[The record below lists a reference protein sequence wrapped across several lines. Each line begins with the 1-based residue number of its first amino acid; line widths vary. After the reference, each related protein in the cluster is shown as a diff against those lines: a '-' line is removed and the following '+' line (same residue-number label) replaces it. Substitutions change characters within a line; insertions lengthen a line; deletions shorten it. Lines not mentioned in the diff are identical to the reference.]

1 MTNKANFIYQW
12 SEGHGYN
19 RNGNL
24 SDITLVESLLSDRR
38 TLFSDKYLDY
48 LYNHENMLQQ
58 NRIVSQNGLDTLC
71 VNFALDATPNLPAE
85 WEPIFKDTL
94 EHLMQQAHC
103 EKKPL
108 MTYYN
113 MLYDFYCQTD
123 DAEKLI
129 ALNSLVQCNQPD
141 FETGLDPDDII
152 TYLLDV
158 SGQCRKWEEDN
169 EKPFPEFVSEEM
181 YRDFVSAA
189 MLGCVS
195 PKREILNDV
204 SDQLLKRMQRERK
217 PAAMYDRFL
226 LDAYKKAKGKISSAV
241 LDKIKEWYPDTKI
254 PVNAAI
260 YFLCKILNKCVN
272 KERDIKGMKKLL
284 GSGNFSP
291 TYTAQDAQ
299 EAQAYIDRKRQFK
312 SLRENFMSWKESH
325 KFPFRGEEDA
335 GEEFGEK
342 IGTRGVISISDKQL
356 NSVRIHLTN
365 YVVNIRSRVK
375 ELSND
380 VIQGIIIQVYNEF
393 ENLAP
398 FRLMV
403 LCTIGSGEFPIG
415 RRSLTKNFFEDFL
428 KKIQSQSS
436 AKNRYHRF
444 LLLVRLC
451 ESFNFSAQ
459 DIETNLLYFMKY
471 HGIVIGSDEE
481 FKCWYEVL
489 QKNKLLDSPASLGF
503 KYYFNLKECFPLHL
517 ESLFCYE
524 SYSALHIDGFYSLT
538 KAFPDLVEHYRHNV
552 TVPKDICQKFIRAW
566 PNEKRSQDLK
576 DGKAGR
582 DAIKKICHKS
592 IKRLKWDELDKAKD
606 KIREWDHDRKRKP
619 FTPTAAIDMEELRA
633 LFTEIA
639 ISGTIARA
647 SSKYLSQQIQSY
659 YSSLNVLGQEENQL
673 KK

>member
-1 MTNKANFIYQW
+1 M
-12 SEGHGYN
+12 
-19 RNGNL
+19 
-24 SDITLVESLLSDRR
+24 VESLLSDRS

-48 LYNHENMLQQ
+48 LYNHDDMLQQ
-58 NRIVSQNGLDTLC
+58 NRIISQNGRDALC

-94 EHLMQQAHC
+94 EHLMKQAHR

-108 MTYYN
+108 MAYYN
-113 MLYDFYCQTD
+113 KLYKFYCQTE

-129 ALNSLVQCNQPD
+129 ALNSLIQCNQPD
-141 FETGLDPDDII
+141 SDTGLDPDDLI

-158 SGQCRKWEEDN
+158 LDQCRKWEEDN
-169 EKPFPEFVSEEM
+169 EKSFPEFASEET
-181 YRDFVSAA
+181 YRDFASVA
-189 MLGCVS
+189 MLGRIS

-217 PAAMYDRFL
+217 PAAMYDRVL

-254 PVNAAI
+254 PVKAAI
-260 YFLCKILNKCVN
+260 YFLCKILNKCAD
-272 KERDIKGMKKLL
+272 KERDIKGMKNLL

-312 SLRENFMSWKESH
+312 SLRENFMTWQESH
-325 KFPFRGEEDA
+325 SFPFREEEVV
-335 GEEFGEK
+335 GEEFGK
-342 IGTRGVISISDKQL
+342 QIDTRGKISISDEQL
-356 NSVRIHLTN
+356 DNIRIHLTDYIIN
-365 YVVNIRSRVK
+365 TRSRVT

-380 VIQGIIIQVYNEF
+380 IIQHIITLVYNEF

-403 LCTIGSGEFPIG
+403 LSTIGSGEFLIG

-428 KKIQSQSS
+428 KKVQSQSS

-451 ESFNFSAQ
+451 ESFNSTAQ
-459 DIETNLLYFMKY
+459 DIETNLLYFIKY
-471 HGIVIGSDEE
+471 HGILIESDEE
-481 FKCWYEVL
+481 RKCWYEVL
-489 QKNKLLDSPASLGF
+489 LKNKLLDSPAGLGLR
-503 KYYFNLKECFPLHL
+503 YYDNLKECFPLHL

-524 SYSALHIDGFYSLT
+524 PCSALHIDGFYSLT
-538 KAFPDLVEHYRHNV
+538 KAFPELVEHYHDSV

-582 DAIKKICHKS
+582 DAIKEICHKS
-592 IKRLKWDELDKAKD
+592 VKRLKWDELDKTKD
-606 KIREWDHDRKRKP
+606 WIEQWDFESKNGHFRSK
-619 FTPTAAIDMEELRA
+619 TPINMEELRA
-633 LFTEIA
+633 LLTEIA
-639 ISGTIARA
+639 IKGTIARV
-647 SSKYLSQQIQSY
+647 SRKYLSQQIQLY
-659 YSSLNVLGQEENQL
+659 YSSLNEKEIT
-673 KK
+673 KSKT

>member
-1 MTNKANFIYQW
+1 M
-12 SEGHGYN
+12 
-19 RNGNL
+19 
-24 SDITLVESLLSDRR
+24 
-38 TLFSDKYLDY
+38 FSAEYLNY
-48 LYNHENMLQQ
+48 LYNHDNIRHQ
-58 NRIVSQNGLDTLC
+58 NRIVSQNGLDAVC
-71 VNFALDATPNLPAE
+71 VDFALDATPQLLAE
-85 WEPIFKDTL
+85 WKPIFKDTL
-94 EHLMQQAHC
+94 EHLMQQAHR

-108 MTYYN
+108 MNYYN
-113 MLYDFYCQTD
+113 KLYEFYCQTEN
-123 DAEKLI
+123 AEKLI
-129 ALNSLVQCNQPD
+129 ALNSLIQCNQPD
-141 FETGLDPDDII
+141 YDTGLDPDDLI

-158 SGQCRKWEEDN
+158 SDQCRKWEVDN
-169 EKPFPEFVSEEM
+169 EKSFPEFASEET
-181 YRDFVSAA
+181 YSEFVAA
-189 MLGCVS
+189 TMMEIAS

-204 SDQLLKRMQRERK
+204 FDQFLKRMQRERK
-217 PAAMYDRFL
+217 PAAMYDKLL
-226 LDAYKKAKGKISSAV
+226 LDAYKKAKGKISSSV

-260 YFLCKILNKCVN
+260 DFLCKIMNKCAE

-284 GSGNFSP
+284 GAGNFSP
-291 TYTAQDAQ
+291 TYTIQDAQ
-299 EAQAYIDRKRQFK
+299 EAKAYIDRKKQFK

-325 KFPFRGEEDA
+325 KFPFRGEEDD
-335 GEEFGEK
+335 GEEFGEE
-342 IGTRGVISISDKQL
+342 IGTRGVISISEKQL
-356 NSVRIHLTN
+356 NSVRIHLTD
-365 YVVNIRSRVK
+365 YIVNMRSRVK

-403 LCTIGSGEFPIG
+403 LCTIGSGEFLIG
-415 RRSLTKNFFEDFL
+415 RRSLTKNYFEDFL

-444 LLLVRLC
+444 LLLVNLC
-451 ESFNFSAQ
+451 ESLDFSAQ

-471 HGIVIGSDEE
+471 HGIVIKSDEE

-489 QKNKLLDSPASLGF
+489 HKNKLLDSPASLGF
-503 KYYFNLKECFPLHL
+503 KYYLNLKECFPLHL

-524 SYSALHIDGFYSLT
+524 FGSALHIDGFYALT
-538 KAFPDLVEHYRHNV
+538 HAFPELVKHYRHNV

-582 DAIKKICHKS
+582 DAIKEICHKS
-592 IKRLKWDELDKAKD
+592 IKKLKWDELDKAKD
-606 KIREWDHDRKRKP
+606 KIMEWDHNRKRQP

-639 ISGTIARA
+639 ISGTIARV

-659 YSSLNVLGQEENQL
+659 YSTLNVLGQEENH
-673 KK
+673 